1 MSIGAA
7 GGRVLSIDIGT
18 TWTKGA
24 LVDLDGP
31 SARIVRREAVPTTQA
46 DLAEGFER
54 VRRALSRDAAEAAAS
69 RLPVRFSSSAKG
81 GLAIAAVGL
90 VPDLTVSVARL
101 AAASAGGKVTASF
114 SYRLGAEAVAAL
126 ERSRPD
132 IVLLCGGTDG
142 GDERYVL
149 HNARALAAS
158 SIGCAILYAGNA
170 SVRDEVRRILAS
182 KDLAVAA
189 NVMPEVG
196 RLDIEPA
203 RAKIRELFLARIVEG
218 RGLAR
223 VSAETRC
230 EAKPTPL
237 AVYELVAAI
246 AREVPGWDDLCLVDM
261 GGATTDVYSSTE
273 SFAGGEGRVLR
284 GIREPRL
291 TRTVEGDLGLR
302 VSAANAAESAR
313 EASDAAL
320 GVPHPAFDAWIA
332 QAASRP
338 ELLAESAAER
348 RFDDALALACLAL
361 ALGRHAG
368 TEEEAWTP
376 QGKVRVQR
384 GKDLRAVRRL
394 VASGGFL
401 ARLASADLVHRA
413 LGEAAR
419 PDARTGARA
428 LLPSRPSVL
437 ADRAYVVPIAANLA
451 ADFPRPAARLAVDSF
466 VALDGDAHG
475 ESA

>member
-1 MSIGAA
+1 MSADDAGA
-7 GGRVLSIDIGT
+7 RMLSIDIGS

-31 SARIVRREAVPTTQA
+31 SPRILRRASVPTTQA

-54 VRRALSRDAAEAAAS
+54 VRRELSRGAAEAGSA
-69 RLPVRFSSSAKG
+69 LPVRFSSSAKG

-90 VPDLTVSVARL
+90 VPDLTVRVARL

-114 SYRLGAEAVAAL
+114 AYRLDAERVAAL

-142 GDERYVL
+142 GNEGSVL

-158 SIGCAILYAGNA
+158 SIGCPILYAGNA
-170 SVRDEVRRILAS
+170 SIRGEVRRILAS
-182 KDLAVAA
+182 KDLAVAD

-203 RAKIRELFLARIVEG
+203 RSKIRELFLERIVEG

-230 EAKPTPL
+230 DAKPTPL

-246 AREVPGWDDLCLVDM
+246 AREIPGWDGLCLVDM

-273 SFAGGEGRVLR
+273 SFTGGDGRVLR

-313 EASDAAL
+313 EALDAAL
-320 GVPHPAFDAWIA
+320 GVPHAAFDAWIA
-332 QAASRP
+332 RVSSRP
-338 ELLAESAAER
+338 ELLAESPAER
-348 RFDDALALACLAL
+348 GFEEELALACLAL

-376 QGKVRVQR
+376 QGKVLVQR
-384 GKDLRAVRRL
+384 GKDLGAVRRL

-401 ARLASADLVHRA
+401 ARLARADLVRRA
-413 LGEAAR
+413 LAAAAR
-419 PDARTGARA
+419 PDARTGARP
-428 LLPSRPSVL
+428 LLPARPSIF
-437 ADRAYVVPIAANLA
+437 ADREYLVPIAANLA
-451 ADFPRPAARLAVDSF
+451 ADFPHQAARLAVDNL
-466 VALDGDAHG
+466 VALDGDAQG
-475 ESA
+475 ARA

>member
-1 MSIGAA
+1 MS
-7 GGRVLSIDIGT
+7 GRALSIDIGS

-31 SARIVRREAVPTTQA
+31 APRLLARDAVPTTQA

-54 VRRALSRDAAEAAAS
+54 VHRALSRGSPDT
-69 RLPVRFSSSAKG
+69 PVRFSSSAKG

-90 VPDLTVSVARL
+90 VPDLTVNVARM

-114 SYRLGAEAVAAL
+114 SYRLTAAHVAAIEL
-126 ERSRPD
+126 TRPD

-142 GDERYVL
+142 GNEGYVL
-149 HNARALAAS
+149 HNARALAGSAL
-158 SIGCAILYAGNA
+158 GCAILYAGNA
-170 SVRDEVRRILAS
+170 SIRDEVRRILGA
-182 KDLAVAA
+182 KDLSVAD

-196 RLDIEPA
+196 RLDLEPA
-203 RAKIRELFLARIVEG
+203 RSEIRRMFLARIVEG

-223 VSAETRC
+223 VRAETRC
-230 EAKPTPL
+230 DPKPTPL

-246 AREVPGWDDLCLVDM
+246 AREVPGWDHLCLVDM

-273 SFAGGEGRVLR
+273 SFAGGEVRVLR

-302 VSAANAAESAR
+302 VSARSAAESCRA
-313 EASDAAL
+313 AIDAL
-320 GVPHPAFDAWIA
+320 CGVPHEAFDAWVA
-332 QAASRP
+332 RVSDRP
-338 ELLAESAAER
+338 ELLAASPAER
-348 RFDDALALACLAL
+348 AFDDALALSCLAL

-376 QGKVRVQR
+376 QGKVLVQR
-384 GKDLRAVRRL
+384 GKDLGAVRRL

-401 ARLASADLVHRA
+401 ARIRTADLVHRA
-413 LGEAAR
+413 LAEAAR
-419 PDARTGARA
+419 PDASTGARP
-428 LLPSRPSVL
+428 LLPARPAVL
-437 ADRAYVVPIAANLA
+437 ADREYVVPIAANLA
-451 ADFPRPAARLAVDSF
+451 ADFPLQAARLVVDNL
-466 VALDGDAHG
+466 VPLEAAGQGDPA
-475 ESA
+475 

>member
-1 MSIGAA
+1 MS
-7 GGRVLSIDIGT
+7 GRVLAIDIGS

-31 SARIVRREAVPTTQA
+31 SPRILAREAVPTTQS

-54 VRRALSRDAAEAAAS
+54 VRGALSRGVPGT
-69 RLPVRFSSSAKG
+69 PVRFSSSAKG

-90 VPDLTVSVARL
+90 VPDLTVNVAKM
-101 AAASAGGKVTASF
+101 AAASAGGRVTASF
-114 SYRLGAEAVAAL
+114 SYRLTSDNVAAL
-126 ERSRPD
+126 VAGRPD

-142 GDERYVL
+142 GNEGYVL

-158 SIGCAILYAGNA
+158 PLECAILYAGNS
-170 SVRDEVRRILAS
+170 SVRDEVRRVLGA
-182 KDLAVAA
+182 KDLVVAD

-203 RAKIRELFLARIVEG
+203 RSRIREIFLARIVEG

-223 VSAETRC
+223 LGAETRC

-273 SFAGGEGRVLR
+273 SFAGGEARVLR

-302 VSAANAAESAR
+302 VSAASAAESGR
-313 EASDAAL
+313 ASIDALL
-320 GVPHPAFDAWIA
+320 GVPHGGFDAWVA
-332 QAASRP
+332 RVSDRP
-338 ELLAESAAER
+338 ELLADSPAER
-348 RFDDALALACLAL
+348 SYDEALAISCLAL

-376 QGKVRVQR
+376 QGKVLVQR
-384 GKDLRAVRRL
+384 GKDLGAVRRL

-401 ARLASADLVHRA
+401 ARIASAGLVHRA
-413 LGEAAR
+413 LADAAHL
-419 PDARTGARA
+419 DARTGARP
-428 LLPSRPSVL
+428 LLPAGPSVL
-437 ADRAYVVPIAANLA
+437 ADRDYVVPVAANLA
-451 ADFPRPAARLAVDSF
+451 ADFPLPAARLVVDNL
-466 VALDGDAHG
+466 VPLDAAGQGDPA
-475 ESA
+475 

>member
-1 MSIGAA
+1 MSGDAA
-7 GGRVLSIDIGT
+7 GARVLSIDIGS

-31 SARIVRREAVPTTQA
+31 SPRVIAREAFPTTPA
-46 DLAEGFER
+46 DLAEGFDR
-54 VRRALSRDAAEAAAS
+54 VRAS
-69 RLPVRFSSSAKG
+69 LCRGAPGVPVRFSSSAKG

-90 VPDLTVSVARL
+90 VPDLTVNVARM
-101 AAASAGGKVTASF
+101 AAASAGGKVTTSF
-114 SYRLGAEAVAAL
+114 AYRLTSDHVAAL
-126 ERSRPD
+126 ERARPD

-142 GDERYVL
+142 GNEGYVL

-170 SVRDEVRRILAS
+170 SIRDEVRRILGA
-182 KDLAVAA
+182 KDLAVAD

-203 RAKIRELFLARIVEG
+203 RSRIRELFLARIVEG

-230 EAKPTPL
+230 DPKPTPL
-237 AVYELVAAI
+237 AVYELVAAL
-246 AREVPGWDDLCLVDM
+246 AREIPEWDDLCLVDM

-273 SFAGGEGRVLR
+273 SFVGGAGRVLR

-302 VSAANAAESAR
+302 VSAASAAESGRAVI
-313 EASDAAL
+313 DALL
-320 GVPHPAFDAWIA
+320 GTAHDGFDAWIA
-332 QAASRP
+332 RVGSRPQLLAAASD
-338 ELLAESAAER
+338 ER
-348 RFDDALALACLAL
+348 AFDDALALSCLAL
-361 ALGRHAG
+361 SLARHAG

-376 QGKVRVQR
+376 QGKVLVQR
-384 GKDLRAVRRL
+384 GKDLGAVRRF

-401 ARLASADLVHRA
+401 ARIRTADLVHRA
-413 LGEAAR
+413 LAEAAR
-419 PDARTGARA
+419 PDERTGARP
-428 LLPSRPSVL
+428 LLPARPSVL
-437 ADRAYVVPIAANLA
+437 ADRDYLVPVAANLA
-451 ADFPRPAARLAVDSF
+451 ADFPRQAARLLVDGLTC
-466 VALDGDAHG
+466 LDADAQGDRG
-475 ESA
+475 